1 MDKDSK
7 IWELPDG
14 EFLNFLYNERNRE
27 FSKHS
32 NWGVNFWV
40 ASASIIAL
48 LAYAYHSISVDYELF
63 NWRLVVYYCTVI
75 FTLMII
81 GVNLCLLLIKHDRWI
96 NTSHITTIYKN
107 APNVAIFGKIMI
119 LIFLVVSLKFYKD
132 FGIVFYLILFL
143 LIIEY
148 LISIYISINSHK
160 IVKVDYIGT
169 IFSNL
174 KLEIL
179 YRITELLVCL
189 SIIISAVYIWGPKY
203 CYGIKEFEISF
214 VYAIIVGIIW
224 LMFYRLTNNRSSQ
237 IDWWIEQYLYGSL
250 SKYDVYIFMYEYSQG
265 NDVVDIIYKEH
276 KKLKS
281 MVTMIKK
288 REGELEEYRNI
299 IASENL
305 CYDDIPKYFSFIQK
319 ELVICKESIDIVLQV
334 KNKIS
339 KTQEFLKYSSSL
351 ELYSKLFE
359 CVIKDT
365 EYIFCHNDKC
375 WCFYEE
381 LGKYIDPYICKTCGK
396 LCDKTECKYRNLKL
410 PFYKR
415 WLLKLYLKWDER
427 SKRKKSGIL

>member
-7 IWELPDG
+7 IWDLPDS

-63 NWRLVVYYCTVI
+63 SWRLVVYYSTV
-75 FTLMII
+75 LSAVMII
-81 GVNLCLLLIKHDRWI
+81 GVSIFLPLIKYERWI
-96 NTSHITTIYKN
+96 NTSHITTINNN
-107 APNVAIFGKIMI
+107 APYVALSGKIMI
-119 LIFLVVSLKFYKD
+119 LIFLIASLKFYKD

-143 LIIEY
+143 LVIEY
-148 LISIYISINSHK
+148 LVSIYISINRHK

-203 CYGIKEFEISF
+203 CFGIKEFEISF

-250 SKYDVYIFMYEYSQG
+250 SKYEVYIYMYEYSQG

-276 KKLKS
+276 KKLES
-281 MVTMIKK
+281 MVTTIKK
-288 REGELEEYRNI
+288 REGKLEEYRNI
-299 IASENL
+299 IANGNL
-305 CYDDIPKYFSFIQK
+305 YYDEIPKYFSFIQK
-319 ELVICKESIDIVLQV
+319 ELIICKESIDIVVQV
-334 KNKIS
+334 KNNIS
-339 KTQEFLKYSSSL
+339 KIQKFLKYSSSL

-359 CVIKDT
+359 RVIKDT
-365 EYIFCHNDKC
+365 EYVFDHNDKC
-375 WCFYEE
+375 WDFYDE
-381 LGKYIDPYICKTCGK
+381 LEKYIDSYICKTSGK

-415 WLLKLYLKWDER
+415 WLLKMYLKREER
-427 SKRKKSGIL
+427 SKKYYR